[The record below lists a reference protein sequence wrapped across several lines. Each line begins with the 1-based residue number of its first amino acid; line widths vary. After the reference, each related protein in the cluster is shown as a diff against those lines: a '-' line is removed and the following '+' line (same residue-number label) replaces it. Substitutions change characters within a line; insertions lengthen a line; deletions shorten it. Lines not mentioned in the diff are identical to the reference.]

1 VIATT
6 ARGARGASRPF
17 RRLGSRWRDFDF
29 RILITTV
36 VLMCFGAL
44 TIYSAQGAGPIDLF
58 NLGVRQAMYG
68 LVGLVLMLV
77 VASID
82 YRFIASVAW
91 PLYGMAVLALALV
104 LVPGIGAEVAGSR
117 RWFDLGFTTI
127 QPSEFGKLVT
137 IVALASF
144 VASRGPAMR
153 EPGNFVLSMLIAA
166 VPAAF
171 VFEQPDLG
179 TSLVYGV
186 SWLSIALISP
196 IRRRYLA
203 GLAVL
208 APVAIFFAWRFMLEP
223 YQRQRWLVFL
233 DPQSD
238 PRGDGFNLIQAQ
250 ISIGSG
256 GWTGFGIEGG
266 TQSQLGLLKVRESDF
281 IFAHA
286 SGMFGYI
293 GMIALLLSFAILI
306 WRCIHVVE
314 IAKDTLGQCIAIGV
328 TGILLFQSVVN
339 IGMNAGLMPVTGITL
354 PFISS
359 GVSSLWTF
367 LIAEGMLQ
375 SILIHH
381 RKLAFQPD

>member
-1 VIATT
+1 MIATA
-6 ARGARGASRPF
+6 ARGQRGVHRQI
-17 RRLGSRWRDFDF
+17 RRFGGRWRDFDI
-29 RILITTV
+29 RILFTTM
-36 VLMCFGAL
+36 VLMAFGAL
-44 TIYSAQGAGPIDLF
+44 TIYSAQGAGPINLS

-68 LVGLVLMLV
+68 ALGMALMFF

-82 YRFIASVAW
+82 YRFIASFAW
-91 PLYGMAVLALALV
+91 PLYGLTVLALALV

-117 RWFDLGFTTI
+117 RWFDFGFTTI

-137 IVALASF
+137 IVALSSF

-153 EPGNFVLSMLIAA
+153 EPGNFILSLLVAA

-179 TSLVYGV
+179 SSMVYGV
-186 SWLSIALISP
+186 IWLSIALISP
-196 IRRRYLA
+196 IRRAYLA
-203 GLAVL
+203 ALAVV
-208 APVAIFFAWRFMLEP
+208 APAAIFFAWHFMLEP

-314 IAKDTLGQCIAIGV
+314 IAKDSLGQSIAIGV

-367 LIAEGMLQ
+367 LVAEGLLQ